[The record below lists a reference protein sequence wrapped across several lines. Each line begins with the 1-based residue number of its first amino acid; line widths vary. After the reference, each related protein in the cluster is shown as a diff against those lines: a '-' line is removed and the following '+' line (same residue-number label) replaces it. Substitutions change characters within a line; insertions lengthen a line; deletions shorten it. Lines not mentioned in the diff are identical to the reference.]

1 MTYFKISVEVQQII
15 IYRYFIYVIY
25 IYIERE
31 RERERERQ
39 RELYALD
46 ILFTMEKWT
55 FVSKAS
61 SA

>member
-25 IYIERE
+25 IYRE